1 MSWERRWN
9 KDYYCR
15 TVRTNGR
22 RQRQY
27 IGHGDY
33 AKLACDLDQLI
44 VNTRQQVRNLAAALR
59 SQVEAIRRS
68 MDRLEQFTDVLL
80 RAAVAAGIA
89 SHRLSVSPCPLRLT
103 AFDNH
108 DGVETD
114 TFDIANLLQLVSQ
127 FRKRRSAPV
136 RRRLIGLMSELEPTL
151 LRQAQ
156 TLVLTCHS
164 LAEELG
170 LRIPPFNSTPSMAQS
185 TRSSLRLYGAQPG
198 TLQDLLP
205 VRIHLS
211 RHIVDGLRQRLLK
224 YVTLETSPPPFLR
237 RAFQEA
243 KSRLLKDER
252 LQKRL
257 QLGAIEPSGM
267 SRLSCGPRAESDW

>member
-9 KDYYCR
+9 KEYYCR
-15 TVRTNGR
+15 TVRKNGR

-33 AKLACDLDQLI
+33 AKLAFDLDQLI
-44 VNTRQQVRNLAAALR
+44 VNTRQEVRNLAADLR
-59 SQVEAIRRS
+59 SQVDAIRQS
-68 MDRLEQFTDVLL
+68 MDRLEQFTNVLL

-108 DGVETD
+108 DGVDTD
-114 TFDIANLLQLVSQ
+114 TYDIANLLQLVSQ
-127 FRKRRSAPV
+127 FRKHRSAPV
-136 RRRLIGLMSELEPTL
+136 RKRLIEQMSKLEPTL
-151 LRQAQ
+151 LRHAQ

-164 LAEELG
+164 LAEEMG
-170 LRIPPFNSTPSMAQS
+170 LRIAPFDS
-185 TRSSLRLYGAQPG
+185 TRSMSQSAPSSLRLYGAQPR
-198 TLQDLLP
+198 TLQDILA

-211 RHIVDGLRQRLLK
+211 RHIVDGLRRRLLK

-257 QLGAIEPSGM
+257 QFEAIEPS
-267 SRLSCGPRAESDW
+267 